1 MDIAKEIRIC
11 LLQRGNM
18 QMKELAEKTGQ
29 TQQNL
34 TNKMRGN
41 NFKISELEKIAA
53 ALDTRLEVKFIDN
66 ETGKP
71 LGSV

>member
-66 ETGKP
+66 GTGKP
-71 LGSV
+71 LSSV

>member
-1 MDIAKEIRIC
+1 MDIAKKIRIC

-66 ETGKP
+66 GTGKP
-71 LGSV
+71 LSSV

>member
-66 ETGKP
+66 ATGKP